1 MNILG
6 VILGVILLFN
16 PVSSALTLAFLVG
29 TYFMVSGISYLAAA
43 F

>member
-1 MNILG
+1 MNVLG
-6 VILGVILLFN
+6 IVLGIILLFN

-29 TYFMVSGISYLAAA
+29 AYFLFSGISYLAAA